1 MRFPSHA
8 APPPPGPDF
17 KAPNAARHVGAHVAG
32 AVMLFALVQLWAT
45 GAVVS
50 AGGPHWLPLVGIAVL
65 VLGAIPTGRMV
76 ERRWHHRGRNIAPS
90 PKADARYRRDLTLMW
105 SAALLVPPAWVLVIS
120 SLVAGAII

>member
-1 MRFPSHA
+1 MRFSSHI
-8 APPPPGPDF
+8 APPPPGTDHIPTQV
-17 KAPNAARHVGAHVAG
+17 ARHVGGHVAG

-65 VLGAIPTGRMV
+65 VLGAIPMGRFI
-76 ERRWHHRGRNIAPS
+76 ERRWNHRGRNIAPS
-90 PKADARYRRDLTLMW
+90 PNAAARYRRDLALMW
-105 SAALLVPPAWVLVIS
+105 SAALLVPPAWVLVVS